1 MFFVY
6 ILQCSDNSFYTGYTN
21 NIDKRLQAHNAG
33 KASKYTRTRL
43 PVKLIYVEELATK
56 SEALKREKQ
65 IKSFP
70 RLKKEQLLH
79 TSANRIC
86 PNYINDRD

>member
-70 RLKKEQLLH
+70 QTQKNSFLH